1 MLKTALIACTIGL
14 GFAGNPVE
22 AGPRYDVKIEQAAK
36 KIVAKKIG
44 DIRGG
49 VETNIELA
57 AAEVDPVVSQAAEP
71 EMADFDMPRQQVAAV
86 YHSGRPEPLRQVRKV
101 MKATSFLYY

>member
-1 MLKTALIACTIGL
+1 MLKTALIACVIGL
-14 GFAGNPVE
+14 GFAGSSVI

-49 VETNIELA
+49 VETNIEVA
-57 AAEVDPVVSQAAEP
+57 AAEAEPVVAPSAAP
-71 EMADFDMPRQQVAAV
+71 EAVEVEMPQQQIAAV
-86 YHSGRPEPLRQVRKV
+86 YHSGRPEPMRQVRKV
-101 MKATSFLYY
+101 IKATSFLYY